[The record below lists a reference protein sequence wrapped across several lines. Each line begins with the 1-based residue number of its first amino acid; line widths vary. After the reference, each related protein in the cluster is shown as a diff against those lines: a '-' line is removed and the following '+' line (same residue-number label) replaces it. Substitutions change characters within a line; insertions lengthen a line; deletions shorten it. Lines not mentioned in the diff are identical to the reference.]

1 MKRLLMTLFIG
12 LALVACSNTKT
23 DTTDQNNANQNNTT
37 QNQNNN
43 GTNTDQT
50 ADADVKYLEDLG
62 YKDVKAATGTNAHQT
77 YKLNEATAVD
87 QNIYGQW
94 VFTWVEPA
102 EYVEKDVNVQQYTA
116 IKDNKNYDV
125 FVMTDANQNV
135 IGGYY
140 YEAGQ
145 TMNEAKILDEKHEPR
160 IVKDFESTW
169 NRLFNINQ
177 TNSTDTTDTQGQ
189 NR

>member
-23 DTTDQNNANQNNTT
+23 NTTDKNTTTQTPTT
-37 QNQNNN
+37 QNGTTQNPTTNNTQNN
-43 GTNTDQT
+43 GTT
-50 ADADVKYLEDLG
+50 ADAQVKYLEDLG
-62 YKDVKAATGTNAHQT
+62 YKDVKAATGTNAQQT
-77 YKLNEATAVD
+77 YKLNETTAVD
-87 QNIYGQW
+87 KNIYGQW
-94 VFTWVEPA
+94 VFTWVEPS

-116 IKDNKNYDV
+116 TKNNKNYDV

-160 IVKDFESTW
+160 IVEDFESTW

-177 TNSTDTTDTQGQ
+177 TK
-189 NR
+189 

>member
-1 MKRLLMTLFIG
+1 MYKRQG

-43 GTNTDQT
+43 DTTTDQT

-102 EYVEKDVNVQQYTA
+102 EYLSLIHILRTYLRSLFLTLHLEEH
-116 IKDNKNYDV
+116 
-125 FVMTDANQNV
+125 F
-135 IGGYY
+135 
-140 YEAGQ
+140 E
-145 TMNEAKILDEKHEPR
+145 TMN
-160 IVKDFESTW
+160 
-169 NRLFNINQ
+169 
-177 TNSTDTTDTQGQ
+177 
-189 NR
+189 

>member
-43 GTNTDQT
+43 DTTTDQT

-62 YKDVKAATGTNAHQT
+62 YKDVKVATGTNAHQT

-87 QNIYGQW
+87 RKS
-94 VFTWVEPA
+94 VV
-102 EYVEKDVNVQQYTA
+102 
-116 IKDNKNYDV
+116 
-125 FVMTDANQNV
+125 
-135 IGGYY
+135 
-140 YEAGQ
+140 
-145 TMNEAKILDEKHEPR
+145 
-160 IVKDFESTW
+160 
-169 NRLFNINQ
+169 
-177 TNSTDTTDTQGQ
+177 
-189 NR
+189 